1 MLGKIEVKR
10 RKGRMRWLDS
20 VTDAVDMNL
29 SKFWEIVENGGVLQS
44 MELQR
49 VGQDLANEQQT

>member
-1 MLGKIEVKR
+1 
-10 RKGRMRWLDS
+10 MRWLDS